1 MIDADQR
8 KPRLLSTGASSSA
21 HHKVVTRLRDHS
33 PRRSH
38 CIPKH
43 KSPHRLS
50 KKCWSLSKPLAII
63 GLRPW
68 DPRRS
73 GLSFELCA

>member
-21 HHKVVTRLRDHS
+21 HHKVVTRLRDQS
-33 PRRSH
+33 PRGSH

-43 KSPHRLS
+43 KSPTRLS
-50 KKCWSLSKPLAII
+50 KKCRSLFKKMQSILQ
-63 GLRPW
+63 
-68 DPRRS
+68 
-73 GLSFELCA
+73 F